1 MKTCVDGRHG
11 FNVRERSDG
20 SRICF
25 RCRKEWPGP
34 GEPSALPSHE
44 TAGTSIVGSL
54 PMMEQQERSTCL
66 LDPLATNE
74 DPDDDS

>member
-1 MKTCVDGRHG
+1 MKKTCVDGKHG

-20 SRICF
+20 SRICL
-25 RCRKEWPGP
+25 RCLKEWP
-34 GEPSALPSHE
+34 ALGSTDL
-44 TAGTSIVGSL
+44 TAMPSIVGSL
-54 PMMEQQERSTCL
+54 PTMEQQERSTCL